1 MILFTIIVGFLME
14 NIIIYKYSFSLLDEL
29 RYSKKL
35 SVFLFILILI
45 LNDIKSIAIMENI
58 LIKFLSSELI
68 LFIASHIV
76 FKDKLIKK
84 VTVQLTYAICVIF
97 SEILSMTFAKYVY
110 GCDLSNIF
118 DNSLAVYMWQV
129 TTYIFIFISTTVVHL
144 LVKNKKINMETR
156 AVQYIYL
163 YIAVQC
169 LFIVMFCMTVFQYKI
184 TSGLMIFT
192 IFFVMCISVVLGIML
207 YKTAKVSE
215 RKAIEAEFIKRESEI
230 KDKHFYELKEQYV
243 EFRKLRH
250 DFYNHIKIIDSLD
263 DSEKIKEY
271 TNEIKQKFDK
281 LEQVSF
287 CNNLTLDALLSLK
300 RTEAKQH
307 KINISIAVCELSGI
321 SVSDYDLCTLVSNL
335 MDNAITASAATSDK
349 QISIKISRKMERL
362 IISVKNSSMPVD
374 RELKTTKADSRNHG
388 IGLGIIKKLAEKYDG
403 DSVFRY
409 DDGEF
414 LSVVTLCCSK

>member
-1 MILFTIIVGFLME
+1 MLIILFV
-14 NIIIYKYSFSLLDEL
+14 IIIFDYGITSDIMIIS
-29 RYSKKL
+29 
-35 SVFLFILILI
+35 ILVVIGI
-45 LNDIKSIAIMENI
+45 T
-58 LIKFLSSELI
+58 
-68 LFIASHIV
+68 LFIAV
-76 FKDKLIKK
+76 
-84 VTVQLTYAICVIF
+84 
-97 SEILSMTFAKYVY
+97 
-110 GCDLSNIF
+110 
-118 DNSLAVYMWQV
+118 
-129 TTYIFIFISTTVVHL
+129 
-144 LVKNKKINMETR
+144 
-156 AVQYIYL
+156 
-163 YIAVQC
+163 
-169 LFIVMFCMTVFQYKI
+169 
-184 TSGLMIFT
+184 
-192 IFFVMCISVVLGIML
+192 ML
-207 YKTAKVSE
+207 YKTVRVTE
-215 RKAIEAEFIKRESEI
+215 RRSAEAEFVKREAEI

-321 SVSDYDLCTLVSNL
+321 SISDYDLCTLVSNL

-374 RELKTTKADSRNHG
+374 RELKTTKPDSRNHG
-388 IGLGIIKKLAEKYDG
+388 MGLGIIKKLAEKYDG